1 MSSAEAMTTTMA
13 EPAMPTKNIT
23 SSKRMLKRTKDMEEV
38 YRGLAVRSARESMA
52 LNEMRRL
59 QSLEF
64 KMVDSHS

>member
-13 EPAMPTKNIT
+13 EPAKPTKNIT

-38 YRGLAVRSARESMA
+38 YRGLAVRGAGQSMA
-52 LNEMRRL
+52 FDEMRRF